1 MFGFFLGTTKY
12 IISKLPLSCKFLK
25 DAQYLHP
32 EKRNHSA
39 SINAAAR
46 MSVKVASTLKNHLQ
60 NVFCVSENTAVG
72 DVCDMIKNQ
81 WQMYQLSD
89 IPKEWY
95 KVETDSAKRA
105 RINQESYW
113 KNVEK
118 SWIDITPKE
127 AEEKSI
133 RIDSYWSRVFEMK
146 DSAGRIRFPQ
156 LSAFVKVFLTLSHG
170 NAGPE
175 QGFSLNKSII
185 DAHGTRL
192 GEDVIVALRRIKHR
206 LLQVGGLNKFEV
218 TRPLLES
225 VKESSSRYKA
235 ELKANEEKARSLKIG
250 EKIRNENSI
259 RNIES
264 EIKTTEMGIEVAE
277 QAISD
282 GSSKLAAHLA
292 AKTLDPKKLKEDNSL
307 IQMGLERKNKLT
319 EELYNLNKKKKAKLM
334 KSTK

>member
-1 MFGFFLGTTKY
+1 MNFFLSTTKY
-12 IISKLPLSCKFLK
+12 LISKLPITCKFLK

-32 EKRNHSA
+32 DKRNHSA
-39 SINAAAR
+39 SLNAAAR
-46 MSVKVASTLKNHLQ
+46 MSLKVASTLKNHLQ
-60 NVFCVSENTAVG
+60 TVFSVSENTSVG
-72 DVCDMIKNQ
+72 DVCDMVRNQ

-89 IPKEWY
+89 IPKEWH
-95 KVETDSAKRA
+95 KVETENAKKD

-156 LSAFVKVFLTLSHG
+156 LSAFVKVVLTLSHG

-175 QGFSLNKSII
+175 QGFSINKSIL

-192 GEDVIVALRRIKHR
+192 GEGMIVALRRVKHR
-206 LLQVGGLNKFEV
+206 LLQVGGPLKFEI
-218 TRPLLES
+218 TRPLLVYVSES
-225 VKESSSRYKA
+225 CSKYKE
-235 ELKANEEKARSLKIG
+235 ELKANEEKARSLKRG
-250 EKIRNENSI
+250 KEAQNENSI

-264 EIKTTEMGIEVAE
+264 EIKKTELGIEVAE
-277 QAISD
+277 KAISD
-282 GSSKLAAHLA
+282 GSSKLQAHLA
-292 AKTLDPKKLKEDNSL
+292 ANTLDPMKLQADSSL
-307 IQMGLERKNKLT
+307 IQMGLERKKKLS
-319 EELYNLNKKKKAKLM
+319 EDLSNLIKRKKAKMM